1 MGVSGKIIAG
11 VDALAACCATNAC
24 VEFGSELILDDVSF
38 SVMPGTMTGVVGPN
52 GGGKSTLFNAIAGVQ
67 ELAHGSILILS
78 LIHI

>member
-1 MGVSGKIIAG
+1 MGVSGKIIAT
-11 VDALAACCATNAC
+11 VDAYNAC

-52 GGGKSTLFNAIAGVQ
+52 GGGKSTLFNAIA
-67 ELAHGSILILS
+67 LS